1 MKETTEFLEAL
12 AGTVNSA
19 FQAAEDG
26 KIGVEDLAYFFDDI
40 GRWQAGVKD
49 LTFAQ
54 EATRSTAATTEAAFA
69 AAAKQM
75 TNVSPEVAYNMTA
88 FLKGM
93 YCAYRLGVSQGRAQA
108 LAESENKKTTTP

>member
-1 MKETTEFLEAL
+1 MKETTELLEAITG
-12 AGTVNSA
+12 AINSG
-19 FQAAEDG
+19 FQAAADG
-26 KIGVEDLAYFFDDI
+26 KIGVEDIAFFFDDI
-40 GRWQAGVKD
+40 GRWQAALKN

-54 EATRSTAATTEAAFA
+54 EAASSTAATTESAFA

-75 TNVSPEVAYNMTA
+75 PNVSPEVAYNVTA
-88 FLKGM
+88 FMKGM